1 MRRVIGPFSA
11 AFACCIS
18 VGAIAAPMGF
28 KGSWMAM
35 GDFSP
40 NWREGFVNYALT
52 AKEAV
57 GPSVV
62 YMRSDDKTKTRELA
76 EVAYTRLIKRWN
88 LPHAQGNVWFIG
100 GVGTLSGNDFSGTRT
115 MVTPGVQVDYETTRF
130 YISAFGLLNHNQI

>member
-40 NWREGFVNYALT
+40 NWRETLPFNGYA
-52 AKEAV
+52 
-57 GPSVV
+57 
-62 YMRSDDKTKTRELA
+62 RD
-76 EVAYTRLIKRWN
+76 VA
-88 LPHAQGNVWFIG
+88 
-100 GVGTLSGNDFSGTRT
+100 TLYRGMDLHRHF
-115 MVTPGVQVDYETTRF
+115 
-130 YISAFGLLNHNQI
+130 